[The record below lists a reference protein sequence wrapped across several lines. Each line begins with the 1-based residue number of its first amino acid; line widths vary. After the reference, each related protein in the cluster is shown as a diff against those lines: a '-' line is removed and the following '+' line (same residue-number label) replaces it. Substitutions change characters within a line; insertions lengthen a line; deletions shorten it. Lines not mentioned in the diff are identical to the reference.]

1 MRRSTVLS
9 LLPQLV
15 FPALSYNKSPQKFR
29 FYFLCLSFIDF
40 WANVKK
46 KLFMPIIYEGLE

>member
-15 FPALSYNKSPQKFR
+15 FPAVSYGHKNMYLINFLNMIFQN
-29 FYFLCLSFIDF
+29 YFETLLF
-40 WANVKK
+40 KK
-46 KLFMPIIYEGLE
+46 VGIMKHSKGE